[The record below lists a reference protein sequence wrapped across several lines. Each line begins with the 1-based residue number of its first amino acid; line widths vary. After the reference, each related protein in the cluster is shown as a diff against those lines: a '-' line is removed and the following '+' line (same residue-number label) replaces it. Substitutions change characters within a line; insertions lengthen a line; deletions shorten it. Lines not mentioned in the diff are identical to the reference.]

1 MRTKV
6 ITLCDE
12 TWRMAKQMPNFSR
25 WVRAQLLANDEHQIE
40 ERKAAIAFKEEHGR
54 FPKWWGESS

>member
-1 MRTKV
+1 
-6 ITLCDE
+6 
-12 TWRMAKQMPNFSR
+12 MAKQMPNFSR